1 MSKVRSRA
9 RAGPAVVRP
18 AAVMNRARE
27 CVAVRAYFDD
37 RQDLHHPKTYF
48 TRGQMRAPQEIP
60 ARTARIREGV
70 ARAGMETAA
79 PADHG
84 MRPISRVHDL
94 GYLRFLESCHRRWVA
109 MPDDWGEE
117 VLSNI
122 FVRSPN
128 PLRGLLAEA
137 ARYLADGSCPVG
149 ERTWEA
155 AYWSAQTALS
165 AAEDLLRGEGMAYAL
180 CRPPGHHA
188 RVDAAGGFCY
198 LNNAAI
204 AAEAL
209 RERYPR
215 IAILDSDVHHGQGIQ
230 ELFYDRDDVL
240 YLSIHGDP
248 TNFYPVVS
256 GFEDERGAGAGLG
269 YNINLP
275 LPHGSDAQAFFG
287 RLGEALAAIRLFA
300 PDALVLATG
309 FDIYREDPQAKIGV
323 ESADFRRLGAAI
335 RGLGLPTLVL
345 QEGGY
350 HLDTLEENTVQ
361 LLAGLQSGD

>member
-1 MSKVRSRA
+1 MNA
-9 RAGPAVVRP
+9 ANPAV
-18 AAVMNRARE
+18 E

-60 ARTARIREGV
+60 ARTGQIRTGLE
-70 ARAGMETAA
+70 RAGVGVAA

-84 MRPISRVHDL
+84 MRPIAQVHDL
-94 GYLRFLESCHRRWVA
+94 GYLRFLESCHGRWVA

-128 PLRGLLAEA
+128 PLRGILAEA

-149 ERTWEA
+149 AGTWEA

-188 RVDAAGGFCY
+188 RIDAAGGFCY

-204 AAEAL
+204 TAEAL
-209 RERYPR
+209 RDRYPR
-215 IAILDSDVHHGQGIQ
+215 IAILDTDVHHGQGIQ
-230 ELFYDRDDVL
+230 EIFYTRSDVL

-256 GFEDERGAGAGLG
+256 GFEDERGAGDGQG

-275 LPHGSDAQAFFG
+275 LPHGSGPEAFFG
-287 RLGEALAAIRLFA
+287 RLDEALAAIRLFA

-323 ESADFRRLGAAI
+323 ESADFTRLGSAI
-335 RGLGLPTLVL
+335 RDLALPTLVI

-350 HLDTLEENTVQ
+350 HLDTLAENTVQ
-361 LLAGLQSGD
+361 LMRGLSG

>member
-1 MSKVRSRA
+1 MK
-9 RAGPAVVRP
+9 
-18 AAVMNRARE
+18 
-27 CVAVRAYFDD
+27 AYFDS

-60 ARTARIREGV
+60 ERTGHIRQGLENSGIRISPV
-70 ARAGMETAA
+70 S
-79 PADHG
+79 DHG
-84 MRPISRVHDL
+84 IAPINRVHDL
-94 GYLRFLESCHRRWVA
+94 GYLRFLKSCHERWTS
-109 MPDDWGEE
+109 MPEDWGDE

-128 PLRGLLAEA
+128 PLRGILAEA

-149 ERTWEA
+149 KHTWEA
-155 AYWSAQTALS
+155 AYWSAQGAVCAANDVLAGDALS
-165 AAEDLLRGEGMAYAL
+165 FAL

-204 AAEAL
+204 AAEHL
-209 RERYPR
+209 RRR
-215 IAILDSDVHHGQGIQ
+215 FSRVVVLDTDVHHGQGIQ
-230 ELFYDRDDVL
+230 EIFYNRDDVL
-240 YLSIHGDP
+240 YISIHGDP

-256 GFEDERGAGAGLG
+256 GFEEERGEGIGYG

-275 LPHGSDAQAFFG
+275 LPHGSDATAFFAK
-287 RLGEALAAIRLFA
+287 LQEAITAIEVFA
-300 PDALVLATG
+300 PDALVFSNG

-323 ESADFRRLGAAI
+323 DSRDIEQLGGRI
-335 RGLGLPTLVL
+335 RALNIPTVVI

-350 HLDTLEENTVQ
+350 HYDSLCRNTEA
-361 LLAGLQSGD
+361 LLKGLQAE